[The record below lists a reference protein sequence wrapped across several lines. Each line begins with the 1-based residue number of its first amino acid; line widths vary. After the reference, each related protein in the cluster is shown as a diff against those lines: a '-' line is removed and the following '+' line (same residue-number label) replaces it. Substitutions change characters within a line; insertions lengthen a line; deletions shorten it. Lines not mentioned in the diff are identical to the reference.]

1 MRRYH
6 RIFSKELNSVLLAF
20 SLAIAYLFYW
30 HAQERSALEQ
40 RFISDQLT
48 VAKDKQA
55 AIESMLFGVYQNVRT
70 ITLLPSIQN
79 IKGGNRQSEEED
91 VIKTGRFTV
100 EGQQTVQQI
109 YNNLASRVSVSEIY
123 AVVEGMD
130 AAKGEV
136 PFFMYDALVFG
147 KETEKAEAAKTSDTP
162 EESEEAE
169 YAYFPQ
175 QISAIKSA
183 HPAFKF
189 KNMDE
194 IPAYIS
200 PMMRTCDNAQYPSK
214 SRGNEKDSHGLL
226 YSVPFY
232 SISGEFR
239 GVVSAILRS
248 NVLEALLIGTPFIPV
263 TEEDRNEQQKAGWKM
278 PEPGRFVLSNEKYGI
293 RIADRRNTG
302 LDADIAKAKEGR
314 NVFRLKLNAPS
325 DAPWQLT
332 YFLPESEI
340 EDALVASD
348 RAFMILMVVI
358 LGTMAASSVVAMLL
372 AKIRRRLGGGTDE
385 VTRIVR
391 SVSNGELAIE
401 PSRAHRPSSVLGSVH
416 TMVDTLSAHMR
427 AVDHESKQIA
437 QSSYQI
443 AEISQRIVEVSS
455 KEEKDSE
462 EVRIAMQALAE
473 TTALVLELSQ
483 SVSNSAD
490 ETRKTALEGIDAGER
505 NIQEMSAV
513 ISEVGIAEAKI
524 GQLTDANR
532 QIQAIVKTIAQ
543 ITDQT
548 NLLALNAAIEAARA
562 GEAGRGFAVVA
573 DEVRK
578 LAQNAGQATKE
589 ISTIIGNLSS
599 LVAENTEVMQRVI
612 VRTRTS
618 MQKADDSKAA
628 IERIAQVVDQNAGV
642 AHQISSVSSEQ
653 KDKLEAVQQRLLTL
667 TETLTANALK
677 VHTTGSI
684 GQDLFKVTERLREL
698 IEHFH
703 FDQTTS
709 AAQTNNDKRQ
719 APRYENHLLVY
730 IDDQGSEREG
740 LTVDLSMTGMRLRV
754 AAPLVVALHKKVKLS
769 LRVPEAERSSF
780 INNKPLVLS
789 GQLLWRKDTDEGN
802 FYGVEFIN
810 LNEDQ
815 EDRLEGCFAFY
826 NQQPTFDQS

>member
-6 RIFSKELNSVLLAF
+6 RIFSKELNVVLVAF
-20 SLAIAYLFYW
+20 SLAIAYLLYW

-40 RFISDQLT
+40 RFISDQLS

-55 AIESMLFGVYQNVRT
+55 AIETMLFGVYQNVRT
-70 ITLLPSIQN
+70 ITLLPSVQN
-79 IKGGNRQSEEED
+79 IKGGNRQNEEEN
-91 VIKTGRFTV
+91 VVKTGRFTA
-100 EGQQTVQQI
+100 EGQETVQQI

-123 AVVEGMD
+123 AVVEGLN

-136 PFFMYDALVFG
+136 PFFMYDTLIFG
-147 KETEKAEAAKTSDTP
+147 KETAKADATKTSDTP

-175 QISAIKSA
+175 QIAAIKSA
-183 HPAFKF
+183 HPSFKF
-189 KNMDE
+189 KYMDE
-194 IPAYIS
+194 IPAFIS
-200 PMMRTCDNAQYPSK
+200 PLMRTCDNAQYSSK

-232 SISGEFR
+232 APSGEFR

-248 NVLEALLIGTPFIPV
+248 NVLEALLIGAPFIPV
-263 TEEDRNEQQKAGWKM
+263 TDEDRAEQQKVGWKL
-278 PEPGRFVLSNEKYGI
+278 PAPARFVLSNEKYGI
-293 RIADRRNTG
+293 RIADRRSSG
-302 LDADIAKAKEGR
+302 LDADIANAKDGR
-314 NVFRLKLNAPS
+314 NVFRLKLDLPS

-340 EDALVASD
+340 EAALVASD
-348 RAFMILMVVI
+348 RAFMILMAVI
-358 LGTMAASSVVAMLL
+358 LGTMVASSIVAMLL

-391 SVSNGELAIE
+391 SVSNGELVIQA
-401 PSRAHRPSSVLGSVH
+401 SRAHRPSSVLGSIH

-455 KEEKDSE
+455 KEEQDSE
-462 EVRIAMQALAE
+462 DVRIAMQALAE
-473 TTALVLELSQ
+473 TTALVLDLSQ
-483 SVSNSAD
+483 SVSSRAD
-490 ETRKTALEGIDAGER
+490 ETRKTALEGIEAGQR
-505 NIQEMSAV
+505 NIHEMSSV

-524 GQLTDANR
+524 GQLTVANQ
-532 QIQAIVKTIAQ
+532 QIQAIVKTIAE

-578 LAQNAGQATKE
+578 LAQHAAQATTE
-589 ISTIIGNLSS
+589 ISKIIGNLSS

-612 VRTRTS
+612 ARTRTS

-628 IERIAQVVDQNAGV
+628 IERIARVVDENTGI

-653 KDKLEAVQQRLLTL
+653 KEKLEAVQQRLLTL

-709 AAQTNNDKRQ
+709 AIASNNDKRR

-730 IDDQGSEREG
+730 IDDQGNEREG

-754 AAPLVVALHKKVKLS
+754 AAPLAVALRKQIKLS
-769 LRVPEAERSSF
+769 LRVPEAERASF
-780 INNKPLVLS
+780 IQQKPLVIS
-789 GQLLWRKDTDEGN
+789 GQLLWRKDTDEGC
-802 FYGVEFIN
+802 FYGVEFVK
-810 LNEDQ
+810 LSEDQ
-815 EDRLEGCFAFY
+815 EDRLENCFTFY
-826 NQQPTFDQS
+826 NQQPAFDQN